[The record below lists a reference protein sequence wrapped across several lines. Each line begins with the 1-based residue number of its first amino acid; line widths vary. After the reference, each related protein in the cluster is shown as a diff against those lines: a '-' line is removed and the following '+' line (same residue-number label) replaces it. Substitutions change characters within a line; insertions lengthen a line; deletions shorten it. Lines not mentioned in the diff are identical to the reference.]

1 MNWIKQ
7 FGMLI
12 LSVFLIM
19 VVIYVIRRIGTGI
32 PVVDNVVRTVWN

>member
-7 FGMLI
+7 FGMLF